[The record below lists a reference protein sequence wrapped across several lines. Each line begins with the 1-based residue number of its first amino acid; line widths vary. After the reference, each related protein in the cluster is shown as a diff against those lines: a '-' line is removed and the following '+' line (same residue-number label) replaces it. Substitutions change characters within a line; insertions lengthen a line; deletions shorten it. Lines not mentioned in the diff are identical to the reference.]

1 MLLIRR
7 CAAIQQGFVLPLVMT
22 TGLLLLLS
30 GLSLQAMALQS
41 LAQLRLQWQEAQ
53 QRDADAAIGVRCRYW
68 GASRFEARLGCARGL
83 CLRVSPSRSPLE

>member
-1 MLLIRR
+1 MIRR
-7 CAAIQQGFVLPLVMT
+7 CAAVQQGFVLPLVMA

-53 QRDADAAIGVRCRYW
+53 QRDAVITAAMTAATAVQR
-68 GASRFEARLGCARGL
+68 ALD
-83 CLRVSPSRSPLE
+83 

>member
-1 MLLIRR
+1 MRLIRC
-7 CAAIQQGFVLPLVMT
+7 CAAVQQGFVLPLVMA

-53 QRDADAAIGVRCRYW
+53 QRDAAITAAMTAATAVQR
-68 GASRFEARLGCARGL
+68 ALD
-83 CLRVSPSRSPLE
+83 

>member
-1 MLLIRR
+1 MRLIRR
-7 CAAIQQGFVLPLVMT
+7 CAAVQQGFVLPLVMA

-53 QRDADAAIGVRCRYW
+53 QRDAAITAAMTAATAVQR
-68 GASRFEARLGCARGL
+68 ALD
-83 CLRVSPSRSPLE
+83 

>member
-1 MLLIRR
+1 MRLIWR
-7 CAAIQQGFVLPLVMT
+7 CAAVQQGFVLPLVMA

-53 QRDADAAIGVRCRYW
+53 QRDAAITAAMTAATAVQR
-68 GASRFEARLGCARGL
+68 ALD
-83 CLRVSPSRSPLE
+83 

>member
-1 MLLIRR
+1 MIRR
-7 CAAIQQGFVLPLVMT
+7 CAAVQQGFVLPLVMA

-53 QRDADAAIGVRCRYW
+53 QRDAAITAAMTAATAVQR
-68 GASRFEARLGCARGL
+68 ALD
-83 CLRVSPSRSPLE
+83 

>member
-1 MLLIRR
+1 MIRR
-7 CAAIQQGFVLPLVMT
+7 CAAVQQGFVLPLVMA

-53 QRDADAAIGVRCRYW
+53 QRDAAITAAMTAATEVQ
-68 GASRFEARLGCARGL
+68 
-83 CLRVSPSRSPLE
+83 RVLD

>member
-7 CAAIQQGFVLPLVMT
+7 SVAIQQGFVLPLVMA

-41 LAQLRLQWQEAQ
+41 MAQLRLQWIEAQ
-53 QRDADAAIGVRCRYW
+53 RRDAAISAAMTAATGVQRD
-68 GASRFEARLGCARGL
+68 LD
-83 CLRVSPSRSPLE
+83 